1 MPLKSAKIAKTIK
14 PRRARAR
21 KGLVAP
27 PLPSSEPPSLV
38 RICYVRCVKR
48 FISDPTHVYEFPKLS
63 SNKCSYYTKIHEKCV
78 RVSFIPVLVPKKN

>member
-1 MPLKSAKIAKTIK
+1 MPLKSVKITKTIK

-27 PLPSSEPPSLV
+27 PLPSAEPPSLV

-48 FISDPTHVYEFPKLS
+48 FILDPTHVYEFPKLS
-63 SNKCSYYTKIHEKCV
+63 SNKCLYYTKIYKKYI
-78 RVSFIPVLVPKKN
+78 RVSFILILVLKN